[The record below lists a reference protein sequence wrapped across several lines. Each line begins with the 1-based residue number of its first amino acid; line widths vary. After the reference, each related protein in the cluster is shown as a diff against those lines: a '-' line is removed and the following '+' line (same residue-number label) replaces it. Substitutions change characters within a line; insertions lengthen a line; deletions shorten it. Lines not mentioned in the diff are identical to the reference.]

1 MGLSCSASE
10 EFGVADK
17 LNNNIGFYTIS
28 DVLGVEGADLDEVSV
43 LARTITGDA
52 RSAEKK
58 RGSAPPPAAGYIHLY
73 SVFVT
78 ICSCYHHPSQLL
90 QHQGQH

>member
-28 DVLGVEGADLDEVSV
+28 DVLGVEGADLDEVTLVLRRKSV
-43 LARTITGDA
+43 EVHQHQQLVTYICI
-52 RSAEKK
+52 
-58 RGSAPPPAAGYIHLY
+58 PFLLQFAA
-73 SVFVT
+73 
-78 ICSCYHHPSQLL
+78 CYHHASQLL